1 MAPTATLVASPEPDA
16 LVLRAEGDWLVATAA
31 ELDGRLRALALPQG
45 RRVMLDL
52 AGIER
57 LDTAGAW
64 LVLRTEY
71 DLAARGNAV
80 ESRNLRASFTPL
92 IDQVRGRGTGPP
104 LPHPVPSHHTLLG
117 FVARI
122 GEVTLRLMRR
132 VYSMIGFG
140 GRVAVTFAE
149 LLRHP
154 RRLRLPALIGQM
166 EQAGVDAMPI
176 VGLLS
181 FLIGIVFAYQGADQ
195 LRRFGAEIYTVNL
208 LGIAILRELGV
219 LLTAIIIA
227 GRSGSAFTAQ
237 IGTMQVNEEID
248 ALRTLGLD
256 PVEVLVV
263 PRVLG
268 LALTLPLLVIYAD
281 FMGLLGGCLMSWAS
295 LGILIPTFLDQ
306 LRSAIGE
313 WTFWVG
319 VIKAPFFAVIIGL
332 VGCYE
337 GFNVARSAD
346 SVGRLTTQSVVEAI
360 FIVICADAAFSILF
374 TLLRI

>member
-1 MAPTATLVASPEPDA
+1 MAPSATLVVSPDPDA

-64 LVLRTEY
+64 LVLRTEH
-71 DLAARGNAV
+71 DLAARGNSV
-80 ESRNLRASFTPL
+80 ELRNLRASFSPL
-92 IDQVRGRGTGPP
+92 FDQVRGRGAGAP
-104 LPHPVPSHHTLLG
+104 LPHPIPSHHTLVG

-122 GEVTLRLMRR
+122 GEVTLRLAHRS
-132 VYSMIGFG
+132 YSILGFFG
-140 GRVAVTFAE
+140 LVTITLAE
-149 LLRHP
+149 LARHP
-154 RRLRLPALIGQM
+154 RRLRLTATIVQM
-166 EQAGVDAMPI
+166 EHTGLNATPI

-181 FLIGIVFAYQGADQ
+181 FLIGVVFAYQGADQ

-219 LLTAIIIA
+219 LLTAIIVA

-256 PVEVLVV
+256 PIEVLVV
-263 PRVLG
+263 PRVFG
-268 LALTLPLLVIYAD
+268 LMVTLPLLAIYAD
-281 FMGLLGGCLMSWAS
+281 FLGLLGGCLMSWAT
-295 LGILIPTFLDQ
+295 LGISIPTFMDQ
-306 LRSAIGE
+306 LHSAIGQ

-319 VIKAPFFAVIIGL
+319 VIKAPFFAAVIAL

-337 GFNVARSAD
+337 GFNVERSAD
-346 SVGRLTTQSVVEAI
+346 SVGRLTTQSVVESI
-360 FIVICADAAFSILF
+360 FIVIVADAAFSIMF
-374 TLLRI
+374 SLLHI

>member
-45 RRVMLDL
+45 RRVTLDL

-57 LDTAGAW
+57 LDTTGAW

-80 ESRNLRASFTPL
+80 ELRNLRASFTPL

-132 VYSMIGFG
+132 GYAILGFFGLVMITLAQL
-140 GRVAVTFAE
+140 V
-149 LLRHP
+149 RHP
-154 RRLRLPALIGQM
+154 RRLRLTATIVQM
-166 EQAGVDAMPI
+166 EHTGLNATPI

-181 FLIGIVFAYQGADQ
+181 FLIGVVFAYQGADQ

-219 LLTAIIIA
+219 LLTAIIVA

-256 PVEVLVV
+256 PIEVLVM

-268 LALTLPLLVIYAD
+268 LVLTLPLLVIYAD
-281 FMGLLGGCLMSWAS
+281 FLGMLGGCLMSWAS
-295 LGILIPTFLDQ
+295 LGISIPTFIDQ
-306 LRSAIGE
+306 LHSAIGQ

-319 VIKAPFFAVIIGL
+319 VIKAPFFAAIIAL

-337 GFNVARSAD
+337 GFNVERSAD
-346 SVGRLTTQSVVEAI
+346 SVGRLTTQSVVESI
-360 FIVICADAAFSILF
+360 FIVIVADAAFSIMF
-374 TLLRI
+374 SLLRI

>member
-31 ELDGRLRALALPQG
+31 ELDRRLRALALPQG
-45 RRVMLDL
+45 RRVTLDL
-52 AGIER
+52 AGVER

-64 LVLRTEY
+64 LLLRTEH

-80 ESRNLRASFTPL
+80 ELRNLRASFTPL
-92 IDQVRGRGTGPP
+92 IHQVRGRGTAPP
-104 LPHPVPSHHTLLG
+104 LPHPVPAHHTLLG

-122 GEVTLRLMRR
+122 GEVTLRLAHRT
-132 VYSMIGFG
+132 YSILGFFGLVMITLAGL
-140 GRVAVTFAE
+140 V
-149 LLRHP
+149 RHP
-154 RRLRLPALIGQM
+154 RRLRLTATIVQM
-166 EQAGVDAMPI
+166 EHTGLNATPI

-181 FLIGIVFAYQGADQ
+181 FLIGVVFAYQGADQ

-219 LLTAIIIA
+219 LLTAIIVA

-268 LALTLPLLVIYAD
+268 LVVTLPLLAVYAD
-281 FMGLLGGCLMSWAS
+281 FLGLLGGCLMSWAT
-295 LGILIPTFLDQ
+295 LGISIPTFIDQ
-306 LRSAIGE
+306 LHSAIGQ

-319 VIKAPFFAVIIGL
+319 VIKAPFFAAIIAL

-337 GFNVARSAD
+337 GFNVERSAD
-346 SVGRLTTQSVVEAI
+346 SVGRLTTQSVVESI
-360 FIVICADAAFSILF
+360 FIVIVADAAFSIMF
-374 TLLRI
+374 SLLKI